1 MALNRPGE
9 NIDSPR
15 VLKNAYREDAEQ
27 EGSLAVSNIGS
38 FVPEAYDALSK
49 SNPLPTVE
57 VYSYYKGG
65 LTGTLVATVTVTY
78 TNAGKD
84 DIVSVVRT

>member
-1 MALNRPGE
+1 MAERQGE
-9 NIDSPR
+9 YIDSGR
-15 VLKNAYREDAEQ
+15 VLKNAYREDAEK
-27 EGSLAVSNIGS
+27 EGSLAISNIGS
-38 FVPEAYDALSK
+38 FVPESYDALSK

-65 LTGTLVATVTVTY
+65 LTGVLVATLTVTY
-78 TNAGKD
+78 TNSGKD